1 MNKKI
6 NKEIRIHGRGGQ
18 GVVAMAEILAIAF
31 FNDGKIAQAFPHFGV
46 ERSGAPIQSFV
57 RVSDQEVST
66 REHIYSPDLLI
77 ILDSSLIIRPE
88 VFVGIKKDSQIIINS
103 NLSSVDIFSQ
113 IKKSTKLPVGLTVK
127 NIFSVDASK
136 IALEVFGKNMVNT
149 AMLGALSQIP
159 GLLKIEGSIKAV
171 KEKFSDKGSDIVNKN
186 IMAIKKSNIN

>member
-57 RVSDQEVST
+57 RVSDQEIST

-103 NLSSVDIFSQ
+103 NLSSADIFSQ
-113 IKKSTKLPVGLTVK
+113 IKKSTKLPAGLTVK

-171 KEKFSDKGSDIVNKN
+171 KEKFSDKGLDIVNKN